1 MFKLFSS
8 NSKKSSYGWFGN
20 YSNWD
25 DLTDSV
31 GGYSEVSI
39 LEKTKDALLKV
50 KSGTAIYERDS
61 VVFDKVEHP
70 FPLLTCILRSA
81 AILQR
86 PLHIIDFGGSLGS
99 TYFQTK
105 DLIGADICASW
116 NIVEQ
121 PHYVTAGKEHFED
134 ERLKFYPSIDA
145 CLRVQDADLILLSS
159 SVQYLPEPHRFLKE
173 LVSYDFDF
181 VIFDRTAFHYGKQ
194 DRLTLQIVPPEI
206 YKAAY
211 PAWFFQEDRFLT
223 HFTADYETVCEFPS
237 YVKGESIIPIDHEP
251 IGYNKGFYFVNKSQ
265 YA

>member
-50 KSGTAIYERDS
+50 KSGNAVYERDS

-86 PLHIIDFGGSLGS
+86 PLHIIVVALVWRQLLQNKATTIIWMRFWSL
-99 TYFQTK
+99 
-105 DLIGADICASW
+105 
-116 NIVEQ
+116 
-121 PHYVTAGKEHFED
+121 
-134 ERLKFYPSIDA
+134 
-145 CLRVQDADLILLSS
+145 
-159 SVQYLPEPHRFLKE
+159 
-173 LVSYDFDF
+173 
-181 VIFDRTAFHYGKQ
+181 
-194 DRLTLQIVPPEI
+194 
-206 YKAAY
+206 
-211 PAWFFQEDRFLT
+211 
-223 HFTADYETVCEFPS
+223 
-237 YVKGESIIPIDHEP
+237 
-251 IGYNKGFYFVNKSQ
+251 SQ
-265 YA
+265 